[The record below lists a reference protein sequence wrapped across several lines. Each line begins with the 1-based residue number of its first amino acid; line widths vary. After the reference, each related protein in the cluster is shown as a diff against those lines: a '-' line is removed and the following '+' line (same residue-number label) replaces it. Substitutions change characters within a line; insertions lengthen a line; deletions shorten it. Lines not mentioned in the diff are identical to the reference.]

1 MNFIKDNNISK
12 YNYDI
17 HYYVKLSITKFVK
30 QDEFNIINNEC
41 IKGKLFKYDNNIIND
56 LNNYCKEN
64 KFIKEKQQYI
74 LNKVY
79 NKYKYIINNNT
90 NEYYKKE
97 LLNGKIFDD
106 NLLYTE
112 IYTPINFY
120 EFPNKI
126 YDNEIKK
133 RTIFFKEYIEIE
145 KDLLDNKL
153 IENPKLTIDINEDN
167 FIIVDLN
174 IFNYKNNYI
183 INDIILYDLM
193 NILKILNI
201 NITKD
206 NILNYIDNVKKICL

>member
-64 KFIKEKQQYI
+64 KFIEEKQQYI

-79 NKYKYIINNNT
+79 NKYKYIINDNT

-126 YDNEIKK
+126 YDNKIKK

-145 KDLLDNKL
+145 KDILDNKL

-167 FIIVDLN
+167 YINIDLN

-201 NITKD
+201 NISKD
-206 NILNYIDNVKKICL
+206 NILNYIDDVKKICL